1 MSKGRLVR
9 LTESLDLFYSHSE
22 MFDEIKDLSPDLEWM
37 LQSYQVDDD
46 TLIESLARQYYQ
58 HIYNL
63 ALSMLSHPEKA
74 HRAARETFVQAVI
87 QADDYRGEV
96 KIDA

>member
-1 MSKGRLVR
+1 M
-9 LTESLDLFYSHSE
+9 TESLDLFYSHSE